1 MFRFLFA
8 VSFSVICTV
17 SAAQASDAVIG
28 LWKTEPDRKKL
39 TSHIEIRECG
49 VKICG
54 KVMEAFD
61 VYGKSVKTR
70 NVGRELFWDVED
82 LGSGNYGNGTVFVPL
97 LNVKASASMKL
108 AGNTLKVTGC
118 KGKICDGQ
126 TWTRLK

>member
-1 MFRFLFA
+1 MFRNLF
-8 VSFSVICTV
+8 VISFALICAT
-17 SAAQASDAVIG
+17 SAAQASDAVVG

-39 TSHIEIRECG
+39 TSHIKIRQCG
-49 VKICG
+49 AKICG
-54 KVMEAFD
+54 KVKEAFD
-61 VYGKSVKTR
+61 IHGKSVKTG

-82 LGSGNYGNGTVFVPL
+82 LGGGNYGNGTVFVPL

-126 TWTRLK
+126 TWSRLK

>member
-1 MFRFLFA
+1 MFKNLFA

-39 TSHIEIRECG
+39 TSHIEIRERG